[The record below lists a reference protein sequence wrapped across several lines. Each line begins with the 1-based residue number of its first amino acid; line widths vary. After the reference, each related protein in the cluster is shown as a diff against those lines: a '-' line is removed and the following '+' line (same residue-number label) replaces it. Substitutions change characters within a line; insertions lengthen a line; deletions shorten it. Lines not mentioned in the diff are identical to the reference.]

1 MFLLIIILKKNIMS
15 TNSQG
20 KEIES
25 YGTDEEDQKAPL
37 LSIEI
42 QLSET
47 ETATLNIMEDDVIE
61 ERVDL
66 FCKENNLTEEAKK
79 VITDQ
84 VTEQLN
90 AQIDQCIYS

>member
-1 MFLLIIILKKNIMS
+1 MS

>member
-1 MFLLIIILKKNIMS
+1 MS

-20 KEIES
+20 KESES
-25 YGTDEEDQKAPL
+25 FGSEGEDQKAPL

-66 FCKENNLTEEAKK
+66 FCKENDLSDEAKK

-90 AQIDQCIYS
+90 AQIDQCMFTLYNNINSRR

>member
-1 MFLLIIILKKNIMS
+1 MS

-20 KEIES
+20 KESES
-25 YGTDEEDQKAPL
+25 FGSEGEDQKAPL

-66 FCKENNLTEEAKK
+66 FCK
-79 VITDQ
+79 
-84 VTEQLN
+84 
-90 AQIDQCIYS
+90 

>member
-1 MFLLIIILKKNIMS
+1 MS
-15 TNSQG
+15 TNSQEI
-20 KEIES
+20 EIES
-25 YGTDEEDQKAPL
+25 YGTDGEDQKAPL